1 MLEQIILGITQG
13 VAEWLPVS
21 SEGLIFLIKTNFFPG
36 GSFLDITR
44 LALWLHGG
52 TFLAALVYF
61 HTEVGRLLRALI
73 NFKKAEPE
81 TRLILKF
88 LIIATFISGLIGL
101 IFWISLNSVA
111 TNLEL
116 GGKTITAIIGFLLL
130 FTAILQLKSP
140 ARGYRQPADL
150 KLSDGIL
157 LGLAQGLA
165 ALPGLSRSGLTVS
178 VLLLKKFDRQPALK
192 LSFLMSLPIVFLGNI
207 VLNFNGLFIS
217 AAGLMA
223 LVAAFIFGLLTIKI
237 LMRLAEKINFG
248 IFVLIFALLTFIS
261 LAV

>member
-13 VAEWLPVS
+13 IAEWLPVS
-21 SEGLIFLIKTNFFPG
+21 SEGLIFLIKANFFPSG
-36 GSFLDITR
+36 DFADIAR

-61 HTEVGRLLRALI
+61 RKEVGRLVRALI
-73 NFKKAEPE
+73 NFKKAATE
-81 TRLILKF
+81 TQLILKF
-88 LIIATFISGLIGL
+88 LIITTFISGLIGL
-101 IFWISLNSVA
+101 VFYFGINALA
-111 TNLEL
+111 ANLEL
-116 GGKTITAIIGFLLL
+116 GGKTITAAVGCLLL
-130 FTAILQLKSP
+130 ITAVLQLKSP
-140 ARGYRQPADL
+140 GHGYRQATDL

-178 VLLLKKFDRQPALK
+178 TLLLKKFDKQLALK

-207 VLNFNGLFIS
+207 VLNFGESFINL
-217 AAGLMA
+217 AGLAA
-223 LVAAFIFGLLTIKI
+223 LAAAFIFGLLTIKI

-261 LAV
+261 LAI